1 VTHDDSDLRLT
12 RLTYPSGQPKTKNK
26 KNITAL
32 AVNQSRATKDQGTAS
47 DQTSSSSQEERILL
61 PLATSENPIR
71 LETSSRSCKSIPRQN
86 PKGPSRIES
95 TIHPTKPHIMSTPSQ
110 DPHPTTKPRTDSSS
124 SADPFES
131 LLSLE
136 EQYHAE
142 GRTLGLAEGEA
153 SGRIEGRVFGLEKSF
168 EKFVELGRMGG
179 RGAVWSARLPP
190 DSAPTTQSPSS
201 PSTSTAAAPIEVGKE
216 DSSILGPLPGSG
228 SERLVRHVRRLVELT
243 NAEDV
248 SRENSEDGV
257 QDFDDRLRE
266 AKAKG
271 VLIERLVGEGG
282 GNNSGGAGGSAVKRA
297 GVKGNAEQS
306 KAKSGEMEDF
316 LGLPRGAQK

>member
-1 VTHDDSDLRLT
+1 MAT
-12 RLTYPSGQPKTKNK
+12 QP
-26 KNITAL
+26 
-32 AVNQSRATKDQGTAS
+32 Q
-47 DQTSSSSQEERILL
+47 QTE
-61 PLATSENPIR
+61 
-71 LETSSRSCKSIPRQN
+71 
-86 PKGPSRIES
+86 
-95 TIHPTKPHIMSTPSQ
+95 KP
-110 DPHPTTKPRTDSSS
+110 TDSSS
-124 SADPFES
+124 SSDPFES

-136 EQYHAE
+136 EQYHLE

-168 EKFVELGRMGG
+168 EKFIELGRLGG
-179 RGAVWSARLPP
+179 RVAVWEARLPE
-190 DSAPTTQSPSS
+190 STPTSS
-201 PSTSTAAAPIEVGKE
+201 STSQIEVGKE
-216 DSSILGPLPGSG
+216 DSSRLGVLPGSG
-228 SERLVRHVRRLVELT
+228 SGRLVRHVRRLVELT

-248 SRENSEDGV
+248 SRENSEEGV

-282 GNNSGGAGGSAVKRA
+282 KDSGAAGGSTVKRA